1 MKTVYAFS
9 RYDKIGPNEI
19 LDIQFFIQQIQ
30 TNNGTSYL
38 KKLSMMTRIQLFSFL
53 WIFDNIA
60 DDTFR

>member
-38 KKLSMMTRIQLFSFL
+38 KKLSMMTRIQ
-53 WIFDNIA
+53 
-60 DDTFR
+60 TFFISLDLR